1 MRNECS
7 NCILIK
13 KRFETDGKG
22 NLNVVYN
29 ERTLRMKT
37 TMLENGYCKDRKSFK
52 FCQKKFYSKIVKV
65 RIPFYIDSICV
76 IKTKKRFY

>member
-37 TMLENGYCKDRKSFK
+37 TMLVNGYCKDRKSFE
-52 FCQKKFYSKIVKV
+52 FCQKKFCQKLQESEFHFTLIAYEL
-65 RIPFYIDSICV
+65 
-76 IKTKKRFY
+76 